1 MIALAEAA
9 VEPTGWL
16 QLGALGILGFIVFA
30 AAGLLLKFA
39 PQVIDAISGIGVA
52 LAEQMDKQDT
62 RHREERQSLVA
73 VITSEMGKVRE
84 ELKALR
90 EDIHKAI
97 KN

>member
-1 MIALAEAA
+1 MISIAELAA
-9 VEPTGWL
+9 EPAGWL
-16 QLGALGILGFIVFA
+16 QLGALGILGFVIFA
-30 AAGLLLKFA
+30 ASGLLLKFA
-39 PQVIDAISGIGVA
+39 PQVVDAIRGIGVA

-62 RHREERQSLVA
+62 RHRDERQSLVA